1 MDESNK
7 LRRAL
12 KSPIVM
18 IGLCVLAG
26 WAMYSN
32 LMGSLP
38 ETSISTSLTLNQRD
52 SPPTSA
58 SSRLPLTVDKDK
70 AVTWID
76 HPDRDPF
83 SPTRVV
89 SSTRTEPSSWTAQRD
104 PKTPIRSENQQRNQ
118 LVLKAVAVEDQYR
131 SAVINRT
138 VVQEGETIQG
148 YQVMSIQPKG
158 VWLKH
163 QGKTQ
168 FLSFAEN
175 TSS

>member
-52 SPPTSA
+52 SPPYFCFI
-58 SSRLPLTVDKDK
+58 K
-70 AVTWID
+70 AAT
-76 HPDRDPF
+76 H
-83 SPTRVV
+83 S
-89 SSTRTEPSSWTAQRD
+89 
-104 PKTPIRSENQQRNQ
+104 
-118 LVLKAVAVEDQYR
+118 
-131 SAVINRT
+131 
-138 VVQEGETIQG
+138 
-148 YQVMSIQPKG
+148 
-158 VWLKH
+158 
-163 QGKTQ
+163 
-168 FLSFAEN
+168 
-175 TSS
+175 